1 MVRQLVREGFE
12 AIIGCRVAYET
23 ARSLG
28 VRAIFLEN
36 GRTSIRAALEEAL
49 RILDA
54 KKREK
59 LQAAQLAAIIDNIDE
74 AVIAV
79 TPKQEVSF
87 FNRHARRICSP
98 SPGGTPDFA
107 RALSVLDSGEKE
119 QVTAINGNNVIARSI
134 ALEFDHTIHGKV
146 LTLHEVSRIQ
156 ASNRRS
162 ARLSIRKGFS
172 PAITSRT

>member
-1 MVRQLVREGFE
+1 M
-12 AIIGCRVAYET
+12 
-23 ARSLG
+23 
-28 VRAIFLEN
+28 
-36 GRTSIRAALEEAL
+36 

-156 ASNRRS
+156 ASESKIRS
-162 ARLSIRKGFS
+162 SFHQKGLFARYHFKDLIGDSEVMQQLIAPEKSGG
-172 PAITSRT
+172 IMGMLKKILKM